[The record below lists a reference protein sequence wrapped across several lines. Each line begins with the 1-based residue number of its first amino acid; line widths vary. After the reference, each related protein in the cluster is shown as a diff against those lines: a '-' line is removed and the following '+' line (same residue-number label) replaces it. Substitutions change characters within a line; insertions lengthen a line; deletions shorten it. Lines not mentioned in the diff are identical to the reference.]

1 MATFLLTR
9 PLDSARRFAA
19 QLRDRLGD
27 VPVVVSP
34 LLRIEPVVPTPD
46 LTGVRGLIFTS
57 QNALSAVDDGQGR
70 RCYVV
75 GAATAAAARGR
86 GFDPIAVEP
95 DAETLF
101 QRILADRPQGPL
113 LHLRGR
119 HARGNLAARL
129 TEAGIETGQEVVYE
143 QVETALTEE
152 ARALLNGEL
161 PVIVPLFSP
170 RSAKIFARQHP
181 GAAPILIAAMSD
193 AVVEALGEL
202 PVKRLERAETPDAD
216 AMIAAMER
224 LMDAGRSLVASHG
237 GK

>member
-1 MATFLLTR
+1 MATLLLTR

-27 VPVVVSP
+27 VPVVISP
-34 LLRIEPVVPTPD
+34 LLRIEPAVPAPD
-46 LTGVRGLIFTS
+46 LTGARGLIFTS
-57 QNALSAVDDGQGR
+57 QNALCAVGDGQGR
-70 RCYVV
+70 RCYAV

-95 DAETLF
+95 DAESLF

-113 LHLRGR
+113 LHLRGC

-129 TEAGIETGQEVVYE
+129 TEAGIETRQKVVYE
-143 QVETALTEE
+143 QVETALTAE
-152 ARALLNGEL
+152 ARAALNGEL

-170 RSAKIFARQHP
+170 RSAKIFARQQA
-181 GAAPILIAAMSD
+181 GTAPILIAAMSD
-193 AVVEALGEL
+193 AVIDGLGNL
-202 PVKRLERAETPDAD
+202 PVTRLERAETPDAD
-216 AMIAAMER
+216 AMIAAIER
-224 LMDAGRSLVASHG
+224 LMDAGRLLEASLG